1 MSRSHYFGGRVDGV
15 RGRRVDEDRATQV
28 GRALEAAAAAEATCC
43 ARAGASAMA
52 ERRTA
57 AAAAALE
64 QCLDAFDDLGRAARP
79 PPSPKPTPRV
89 RTPPRPPRAEAAS
102 SSRRPLHEPKPRQ
115 DEVEE
120 VQSEED
126 DDESDDDWADDDWA
140 YCLLDGRAKRGTLT
154 AQTEPIATVA
164 ARKTRLEQRRA
175 LLDEHYPWDED
186 KGVRRDAE
194 TGRSCARLHLRVV
207 QARSLPQ
214 MRRHRGSCDPYVEVA
229 VDGASPKKTGTV
241 YDSLY
246 PTWARERFELRVNR
260 KSAVLR
266 CRVLDAPPA
275 RGEPPRPVGTCSLPL
290 GELGERSKTLWL
302 PLARAPS
309 AVKTR
314 LANDCALRVECRLVV
329 DPAPLLDRAL
339 KRLNDALATRAPD
352 AAPATP
358 QTPPRSAPPS
368 VKTATDARGRFV
380 ATPPKPPAEAK
391 ASPSPS
397 KSKQAPPSP
406 QEMDLRI
413 FRSPARRQA
422 HPTGRSPR
430 GRASRGSSRP
440 WRGS

>member
-1 MSRSHYFGGRVDGV
+1 MASGG
-15 RGRRVDEDRATQV
+15 VDEDRATQV

-64 QCLDAFDDLGRAARP
+64 QCLDAFDDLGRWTTARAP
-79 PPSPKPTPRV
+79 PPSPKPTPRM

-102 SSRRPLHEPKPRQ
+102 SVRRPLHEPKPREP
-115 DEVEE
+115 EVEE
-120 VQSEED
+120 VQSEEEEE
-126 DDESDDDWADDDWA
+126 ESDDDWADDDWA

-154 AQTEPIATVA
+154 AQTEPIHVVA
-164 ARKTRLEQRRA
+164 ARKARLEQRRA

-229 VDGASPKKTGTV
+229 VDGAAPKKTGTV

-275 RGEPPRPVGTCSLPL
+275 RGEPPRPVGTCSLAL
-290 GELGERSKTLWL
+290 QDLGERSKTLWL

-309 AVKTR
+309 AVKT
-314 LANDCALRVECRLVV
+314 CVEI
-329 DPAPLLDRAL
+329 
-339 KRLNDALATRAPD
+339 
-352 AAPATP
+352 
-358 QTPPRSAPPS
+358 
-368 VKTATDARGRFV
+368 
-380 ATPPKPPAEAK
+380 
-391 ASPSPS
+391 
-397 KSKQAPPSP
+397 KQ
-406 QEMDLRI
+406 
-413 FRSPARRQA
+413 
-422 HPTGRSPR
+422 
-430 GRASRGSSRP
+430 
-440 WRGS
+440 